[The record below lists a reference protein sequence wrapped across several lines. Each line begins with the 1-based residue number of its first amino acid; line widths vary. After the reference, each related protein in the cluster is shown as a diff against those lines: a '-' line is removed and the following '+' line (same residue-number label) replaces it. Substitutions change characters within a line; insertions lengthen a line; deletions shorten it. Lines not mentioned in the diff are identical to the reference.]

1 MTAQPRTS
9 PANLNR
15 TAPAAM
21 NEQRKRELEVGRQK
35 FDSQARI
42 LATATILRPA
52 IICQADV
59 EAVLFEY
66 TTPGGALTALN
77 TLADVRLA
85 WLNERDGLPVIG
97 AKPTDAQRAEA
108 RQFFATHGDRP
119 KEPDGEGQA
128 GQSRGIAPTAPPAR
142 PSTSEHT
149 RDDTSAGQPAQLTI
163 EYVNAEDWPLTL
175 TIPSTATSE
184 EIAALVTR
192 GDQAVK
198 ALISRKAKPRPA
210 ANAIVAQPPGPAAR
224 ASDAD
229 SDEAPPLCAIHKTPM
244 AKRKSNR
251 PGGGSFW
258 SCNQKLDDGSWC
270 PYKPKS

>member
-1 MTAQPRTS
+1 MTPQPRTAA

-21 NEQRKRELEVGRQK
+21 NEQRKRELEIGRQK

-66 TTPGGALTALN
+66 TTPGGALAALN

-97 AKPTDAQRAEA
+97 VTLTDAQRAEA
-108 RQFFATHGDRP
+108 RKFFATHGDRP
-119 KEPDGEGQA
+119 KEPDA
-128 GQSRGIAPTAPPAR
+128 PPPTATNKPKPA
-142 PSTSEHT
+142 PQPTPVPVATDH
-149 RDDTSAGQPAQLTI
+149 QPAQLTI

-198 ALISRKAKPRPA
+198 ALISRKAKPRP
-210 ANAIVAQPPGPAAR
+210 VAAR
-224 ASDAD
+224 AAAGPDGSGANAD
-229 SDEAPPLCAIHKTPM
+229 DEAPPVCAIHKTPM
-244 AKRKSNR
+244 AKRKSNK